1 MAEDK
6 GFFAVEKEL
15 NKADYVIADYF
26 FETFWEPEKAAI
38 ELCKEQSTAL
48 WSLAGN
54 PGMDLREK
62 HGAKILGIKVGAVK
76 EKPLTNAFL
85 AVKPEGKKF
94 SSGIMRIAHPIINF
108 GYRLP
113 NLLTTLIGEGTF
125 NASSFTAIKL
135 VNVEFPESFLKKFQ
149 GPKFGL
155 DGVRKKLNVSKRP
168 LFCGVIKP
176 NVGLKVD
183 DFARIAYQGLK
194 GGLDIVKD
202 DELMSDT
209 GYSATKERAQKVM
222 QGLFRAEE
230 ETGEK
235 KLYVCNITDEVDKIL
250 ELHDLVVSLGGNAV
264 MLNAFPVGL
273 SCIRMLAKKTRVPI
287 VSHFVSMDSI
297 TRSSFFGVSYHVMTL
312 LQRIAGADLII
323 TPGVAERMA
332 TTQEDF
338 KANINAC
345 LAKMPGIKESVPAF
359 GGGDWAGTIK
369 QSFDLLKTKDFC
381 LVVGSGA
388 FGHPKGP
395 ESGAK
400 SLRQAW
406 QAIEEKKDL
415 KEFAES
421 HIELKQA
428 LEFFGK
434 KK

>member
-1 MAEDK
+1 MTDK
-6 GFFAVEKEL
+6 GFFAEE
-15 NKADYVIADYF
+15 NKLDKKDYVIADYF

-54 PGMDLREK
+54 PGIDLRKK
-62 HGAKILGIKVGAVK
+62 HGAKILGIKVDAVK

-85 AVKPEGKKF
+85 AVNPAGKRF

-113 NLLTTLIGEGTF
+113 NLLTALIGEGTF

-135 VNVEFPESFLKKFQ
+135 VKVEFPESFLKRFS

-155 DGVRKKLNVSKRP
+155 KGIRKKLNVKERP
-168 LFCGVIKP
+168 LFCGVVKP
-176 NVGLKVD
+176 NVGLNAK
-183 DFARIAYQGLK
+183 DFSRIAFEALK

-202 DELMSDT
+202 DELMNDSS
-209 GYSATKERAQKVM
+209 YSSTEERVQAVM
-222 QGLFRAEE
+222 QGLFKAEQ

-250 ELHDLVVSLGGNAV
+250 ELHDLVVSLHGNAV

-273 SCIRMLAKKTRVPI
+273 SGIRMLAKKTKVPI
-287 VSHFVSMDSI
+287 VSHFVSMDALA
-297 TRSSFFGVSYHVMTL
+297 RSRFFGAAYPVMTL
-312 LQRIAGADLII
+312 LQRIAGADMII
-323 TPGVAERMA
+323 TPGVAERMS

-338 KANINAC
+338 KENITAC
-345 LAKMPGIKESVPAF
+345 LKELPGVNECLPAF

-369 QSFDLLKTKDFC
+369 KPFELLGTKDFC

-395 ESGAK
+395 EAGAK
-400 SLRQAW
+400 SLRLAW
-406 QAIEEKKDL
+406 QAIDENKGIE
-415 KEFAES
+415 EFAEK